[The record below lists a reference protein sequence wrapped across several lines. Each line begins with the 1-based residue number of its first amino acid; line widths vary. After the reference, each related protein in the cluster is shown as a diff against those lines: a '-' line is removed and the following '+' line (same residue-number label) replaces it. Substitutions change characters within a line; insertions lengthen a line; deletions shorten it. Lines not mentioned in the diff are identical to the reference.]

1 MGQWFLSEKG
11 EEREKKR
18 IWRRNIKKMSERIIV
33 GLDIGTTK
41 ICAVVGEV
49 HPDGVE
55 IIGMGSHPSDG
66 LRKGVVIN
74 IENTVHSIKEAVEEA
89 ETMAG
94 CEISAAYTG
103 IAGGHVKGFNF
114 PGVIGLKEKEVTQQ
128 DIDRVIEAA
137 SAVAIPMDREV
148 IHTLVQE
155 FIVDDQDGIID
166 PLGMSGVRLE
176 AKVHIVTGAVTSAQN
191 IIKCANR
198 AGLDVSDIVLQ
209 PLASSEA
216 VLSKEERNLGAA
228 LIDFGGGTTDMVVFS
243 RGAIKHTSVLALGG
257 ENLTYDIAV
266 GLRTPKLEAEKIKIK
281 YGCALRSLIGKDE
294 TVEVPGVGGRTSRTL
309 SRQILGEILEPRVEE
324 IFSLVYGELERSGYE
339 DRITSGVIITGGS
352 SELTGVS
359 EMAEQIFNAPARIGY
374 AEGITGLA
382 EVVNKP
388 MYATAV
394 GLVLYGAK
402 VGKKA
407 KKFRIRDANI
417 FNRIMN
423 RMKKWFKD
431 VV

>member
-1 MGQWFLSEKG
+1 MG
-11 EEREKKR
+11 
-18 IWRRNIKKMSERIIV
+18 MDIIV

-49 HPDGVE
+49 RPDGLE
-55 IIGMGSHPSDG
+55 IIGMGSHPSEG

-74 IENTVHSIKEAVEEA
+74 IENTVNSIKAAIEEA

-94 CEISAAYTG
+94 CEIGSVYAG
-103 IAGGHVKGFNF
+103 IAGGHIEGVNK
-114 PGVIGLKEKEVTQQ
+114 PGIIALKEKEVTKK
-128 DIDRVIEAA
+128 DIERVIETA
-137 SAVAIPMDREV
+137 SAVAVPMDREV

-155 FIVDDQDGIID
+155 FIVDDQDGIVD

-198 AGLDVSDIVLQ
+198 AGLDVYDIVLES
-209 PLASSEA
+209 LASSEA

-228 LIDFGGGTTDMVVFS
+228 LIDFGGGTTDLALFS
-243 RGAIKHTSVLALGG
+243 KGAIKHTSVLALGG
-257 ENLTYDIAV
+257 DNLTYDISV

-281 YGCALRSLIGKDE
+281 YGSALSSLIGKDE
-294 TVEVPGVGGRTSRTL
+294 TIEVPGVGGRKPRTL

-324 IFSLVYGELERSGYE
+324 IFTLIYQELVRSGYDE
-339 DRITSGVIITGGS
+339 LASSGVVVTGGS
-352 SELTGVS
+352 AELPGIS
-359 EMAEQIFNAPARIGY
+359 EMAEQIFNAPARVGY
-374 AEGITGLA
+374 PEEIDGL
-382 EVVNKP
+382 VDLINKP

-402 VGKKA
+402 TYKQK
-407 KKFRIRDANI
+407 KKFRIRDSNI
-417 FNRIMN
+417 FHLVMA
-423 RMKKWFKD
+423 RMKRWFKD
-431 VV
+431 IV

>member
-1 MGQWFLSEKG
+1 MAG
-11 EEREKKR
+11 E
-18 IWRRNIKKMSERIIV
+18 IIV

-49 HPDGVE
+49 RGDAVE

-74 IENTVHSIKEAVEEA
+74 IEHTVDSIKEAIEEA

-94 CEISAAYTG
+94 CEISSVYAG
-103 IAGGHVKGFNF
+103 IAGGHIKGFNT
-114 PGVIGLKEKEVTQQ
+114 PGIIALKEKEVTKR

-155 FIVDDQDGIID
+155 FIVDDQDGIMD
-166 PLGMSGVRLE
+166 PLGMAGVRLE

-191 IIKCANR
+191 IIKCANK
-198 AGLDVSDIVLQ
+198 AGLDVYDIVLE

-216 VLSKEERNLGAA
+216 VLTKEERNLGAA
-228 LIDFGGGTTDMVVFS
+228 LIDFGGGTTDMALFS

-257 ENLTYDIAV
+257 DNLTYDIAV

-281 YGCALRSLIGKDE
+281 YGCVLSSLIGRDE
-294 TVEVPGVGGRTSRTL
+294 TIEVPGVGGRKPRTL

-324 IFSLVYGELERSGYE
+324 IFSLIYSEIANSGYE
-339 DRITSGVIITGGS
+339 NLLGSGVVVTGGCAELPGI
-352 SELTGVS
+352 SEL
-359 EMAEQIFNAPARIGY
+359 AEQVFNAPARAGY
-374 AEGITGLA
+374 PQGIQGLTDL
-382 EVVNKP
+382 VNKP
-388 MYATAV
+388 MYSTGV

-402 VGKKA
+402 AIKRKR
-407 KKFRIRDANI
+407 KFRIRDSNI
-417 FNRIMN
+417 FHLVME
-423 RMKKWFKD
+423 RMKKWFRD
-431 VV
+431 IV

>member
-1 MGQWFLSEKG
+1 MG
-11 EEREKKR
+11 
-18 IWRRNIKKMSERIIV
+18 MDIIV

-49 HPDGVE
+49 RPDGLE
-55 IIGMGSHPSDG
+55 IIGMGSHPSEG

-74 IENTVHSIKEAVEEA
+74 IENTVNSIKAAIEEA

-94 CEISAAYTG
+94 CEIGSVYAG
-103 IAGGHVKGFNF
+103 IAGGHIEGVNK
-114 PGVIGLKEKEVTQQ
+114 PGIIALKEKEVTKK
-128 DIDRVIEAA
+128 DIERVIETA
-137 SAVAIPMDREV
+137 SAVAVPMDREV

-155 FIVDDQDGIID
+155 FIVDDQDGIVD

-198 AGLDVSDIVLQ
+198 AGLDVYDIVLES
-209 PLASSEA
+209 LASSEA
-216 VLSKEERNLGAA
+216 VLSKEERNLGVA
-228 LIDFGGGTTDMVVFS
+228 LIDFGGGTTDLALFS

-257 ENLTYDIAV
+257 DNLTYDIAV

-281 YGCALRSLIGKDE
+281 YGSALSSLIGKDE
-294 TVEVPGVGGRTSRTL
+294 TIEVPGVGGRKPRTL

-324 IFSLVYGELERSGYE
+324 IFTLIYQELVHSGYDE
-339 DRITSGVIITGGS
+339 LASSGVVVTGGS
-352 SELTGVS
+352 AELQGIS
-359 EMAEQIFNAPARIGY
+359 EMAEQIFSAPARVGY
-374 AEGITGLA
+374 PEEIEGLVDLI
-382 EVVNKP
+382 NKP

-402 VGKKA
+402 TYKQK
-407 KKFRIRDANI
+407 KKFRIRDSNI
-417 FNRIMN
+417 FHLVMA
-423 RMKKWFKD
+423 RMKRWFKD
-431 VV
+431 IV